1 VKMDAGLPREVGVL
15 ATMAFIVA
23 VGFGVQSPALPV
35 FAEHLGVGSTAVG
48 ALVSAFALMRL
59 TSGPVGGRF
68 VNTVGETR
76 VLITGMFMLATT
88 SVIAG
93 LSATFT
99 QLLVMRGAGGVGSAL
114 YSVAAMSL
122 LFRVTPR
129 HLTGRAVGIFQGAFY
144 SGTVIGPAIGGL
156 MSGLS
161 PRVPFFAYG
170 VAVGLGGVV
179 AVVFLR
185 RLSRLRARSGDEAAQ
200 LVGLRE
206 ALGHYSYRT
215 AVTANFTIGWA
226 VFGVRVSVVPLFLL
240 HVIKADALWI
250 GVGLSVCA
258 VVQALTLPVAGRRA
272 DSWPARRPLLIGEGV
287 IILGF
292 MSMLAGATLAGY
304 LLGLALLGL
313 GVSFVTTGGSKIVS
327 GVAGGRSGVV
337 VAVYQGGADAGM
349 VVGPIVAGALAEQ
362 LGYGVGL
369 SVTAGIVAV
378 GLVMSAFLRPAP
390 PQAEPATV

>member
-1 VKMDAGLPREVGVL
+1 MKEDTGLPREVSVL

-35 FAEHLGVGSTAVG
+35 FAENLGVGSAAVG

-59 TSGPVGGRF
+59 VSGPLGGRF
-68 VNTVGETR
+68 VNAVGEIR

-93 LSATFT
+93 LSTSFP
-99 QLLVMRGAGGVGSAL
+99 QLLIMRGLGGIGSAL

-122 LFRVTPR
+122 VFRVTPR

-170 VAVGLGGVV
+170 GAAALGGVV
-179 AVVFLR
+179 AVIFLR
-185 RLSRLRARSGDEAAQ
+185 RMSNRRPADDERSSPA
-200 LVGLRE
+200 VGLRT
-206 ALGHYSYRT
+206 AIRHYPYRA

-226 VFGVRVSVVPLFLL
+226 VFGVRVSVLPLYLL
-240 HVIKADALWI
+240 NVVKAPAVWI
-250 GVGLSVCA
+250 GVGLSACA

-272 DSWPARRPLLIGEGV
+272 DRWPARRPLVLGETV

-292 MSMLAGATLAGY
+292 LAILLGASVPTY
-304 LLGLALLGL
+304 LVGLALLGL
-313 GVSFVTTGGSKIVS
+313 GVSFVTTGGSKL
-327 GVAGGRSGVV
+327 VAGIATGRAGVV
-337 VAVYQGGADAGM
+337 VAIYQSGADAGM
-349 VVGPIVAGALAEQ
+349 VVGPLITGLLADHFGYPTALTTTITI
-362 LGYGVGL
+362 LTIGL
-369 SVTAGIVAV
+369 T
-378 GLVMSAFLRPAP
+378 MSAFIRPRPADP
-390 PQAEPATV
+390 T